1 MLLTTLV
8 LLLLFV
14 PSSFAAARISGTVA
28 TYEGSRT
35 VPLVGVYVQAKTGSP
50 ERVIAQGETDSR
62 GRFAIDNL
70 PAGRVTLGVEAVGFY
85 TVKSGSL
92 DSETITQRCPETGD
106 CGAIDFVVAPTSVLE
121 GSIADDLGEPVDS
134 VMVTLTPVTRGEAP
148 PGPAAGGPPRRRAA
162 HRATSDDRG
171 HFRIWGVKPGR
182 YELVADTRMFR
193 FPPWRPQY
201 QAEAREIEI
210 AGGGVTEQAHVTLN
224 GDAEVYSIAGEV
236 EGLEAG
242 RNFFFSLQPKI
253 SPDDP
258 NQRQFQ
264 IMTIMREGKFQVGG
278 LKKGGYVVHLGEGNG
293 AKRKLLPLG
302 DLTVD
307 RDLTELRLQPGK
319 PTGVRGRVEFREGS
333 PSNLSLS
340 VQWAGEGAGPV
351 GRLMAEGP
359 GYEFQHTGLLPGE
372 YSITLPSSRGYFLV
386 ENYTFLVQPDSV
398 AELDIAVSSDFAKV
412 RGAVRVAGE
421 GRQREAASHF
431 LVAMRGDRGRHNSQA
446 DDAGAFLF
454 DKVIPGEYQIAAWSD
469 PKTDIND
476 ESSWDER
483 RANVRTIKVEG
494 GFEMEVSLTVEP

>member
-1 MLLTTLV
+1 M
-8 LLLLFV
+8 
-14 PSSFAAARISGTVA
+14 
-28 TYEGSRT
+28 
-35 VPLVGVYVQAKTGSP
+35 
-50 ERVIAQGETDSR
+50 
-62 GRFAIDNL
+62 
-70 PAGRVTLGVEAVGFY
+70 
-85 TVKSGSL
+85 
-92 DSETITQRCPETGD
+92 
-106 CGAIDFVVAPTSVLE
+106 
-121 GSIADDLGEPVDS
+121 
-134 VMVTLTPVTRGEAP
+134 
-148 PGPAAGGPPRRRAA
+148 
-162 HRATSDDRG
+162 
-171 HFRIWGVKPGR
+171 
-182 YELVADTRMFR
+182 
-193 FPPWRPQY
+193 
-201 QAEAREIEI
+201 
-210 AGGGVTEQAHVTLN
+210 
-224 GDAEVYSIAGEV
+224 
-236 EGLEAG
+236 
-242 RNFFFSLQPKI
+242 
-253 SPDDP
+253 
-258 NQRQFQ
+258 
-264 IMTIMREGKFQVGG
+264 
-278 LKKGGYVVHLGEGNG
+278 KKGGYVVHLGEGNG